1 MERQTL
7 LLSALLI
14 SLCAQS
20 RSEQA
25 GNKAIVDFFNVKDSG
40 VIVKTSDE
48 TNTILPYAVGI
59 AARFNLKP
67 VDVEKNVSVK
77 AGKGD
82 LPIFNLYGPV
92 KSCIYENE
100 DDEDEYYHRE
110 FDRNGRLL
118 SENGYATSEMFSRGL
133 RRNKSGRI
141 IYGNRGVGEIYY
153 KYDKNGLLTKIIWIE
168 KAGEERYESIRTFF
182 YDKRGIVVRM
192 EYESCG
198 FPPINYTILETDKYG
213 NWTRRKDNDG
223 RVSIQTIT
231 YYE

>member
-1 MERQTL
+1 MKRQTL

-82 LPIFNLYGPV
+82 LPIFI
-92 KSCIYENE
+92 S
-100 DDEDEYYHRE
+100 
-110 FDRNGRLL
+110 
-118 SENGYATSEMFSRGL
+118 M
-133 RRNKSGRI
+133 
-141 IYGNRGVGEIYY
+141 
-153 KYDKNGLLTKIIWIE
+153 GLLNLV
-168 KAGEERYESIRTFF
+168 FM
-182 YDKRGIVVRM
+182 RM
-192 EYESCG
+192 
-198 FPPINYTILETDKYG
+198 ETDKYG

>member
-1 MERQTL
+1 MKSQTL

-92 KSCIYENE
+92 KSCIYENG
-100 DDEDEYYHRE
+100 
-110 FDRNGRLL
+110 DRQIWQLDKAKRQRRPCFNTDNYLL
-118 SENGYATSEMFSRGL
+118 
-133 RRNKSGRI
+133 
-141 IYGNRGVGEIYY
+141 
-153 KYDKNGLLTKIIWIE
+153 
-168 KAGEERYESIRTFF
+168 
-182 YDKRGIVVRM
+182 
-192 EYESCG
+192 
-198 FPPINYTILETDKYG
+198 
-213 NWTRRKDNDG
+213 
-223 RVSIQTIT
+223 
-231 YYE
+231 